1 MSREYQKQ
9 IANKIKNINQRYV
22 AYEDKKE
29 LVGGNYNELVDVKNG
44 MGLKG
49 MGMESTSLPAG
60 AGLTAAGGMRKYKK
74 GKGKV
79 EDVAVCSECGGPTGA
94 GIAAAGMA
102 GAGMAGAGV
111 GDVISGF
118 LQNFNPLTHIVNAIK
133 GSFDRGKKDGK
144 RYTGNNTYDSFY
156 GRGVEEKETVNI
168 LETPLRLTGMGAD
181 GEEMMELEG
190 SGLLDLLNP
199 FKVAKAAFNLVRGG
213 GMSGGGMS
221 GGMKFKLYGKKGGV
235 GEFQELSGAGVDNI
249 VHNFEKQL
257 GEGMSGGADCGCGM
271 SGGQKKRATHFS
283 GGKMNKD
290 RSRNGNQAL
299 ITGNGISGG
308 AILGYE
314 GPAPQLLKPKRKM
327 MKGKGLMDT
336 LFKVVNAP
344 MDLANK
350 FVGVSSPFES
360 IANIVGKDKVRNVLG
375 KAVGLDKALGIEEK
389 EGGKKRKM
397 KGKGMGTRPTKQNMP
412 SSSFSGGK
420 KVNKRAEIVKRVMK
434 EKGLKLI
441 EASKYVKANNL
452 Y

>member
-22 AYEDKKE
+22 ANEDKKD
-29 LVGGNYNELVDVKNG
+29 LVGGNFNELIDVKDG

-49 MGMESTSLPAG
+49 MGMASTSLPAG
-60 AGLTAAGGMRKYKK
+60 AGLSAAGGMKKYKK

-79 EDVAVCSECGGPTGA
+79 EDVAVCEECGGPKGSGVSAAGMTGA
-94 GIAAAGMA
+94 GI
-102 GAGMAGAGV
+102 

-118 LQNFNPLTHIVNAIK
+118 LQNFNPLTHIFNAIK
-133 GSFDRGKKDGK
+133 GSMDVGKKMGK
-144 RYTGNNTYDSFY
+144 RYTGGAES
-156 GRGVEEKETVNI
+156 EMVNI
-168 LETPLRLTGMGAD
+168 LESPLTLRGYDDD
-181 GEEMMELEG
+181 GEEMMELKG

-213 GMSGGGMS
+213 GMSGGME
-221 GGMKFKLYGKKGGV
+221 FKLYGQKGGV
-235 GEFQELSGAGVDNI
+235 GEFQELSGAGVDNV
-249 VHNFEKQL
+249 VHNFEKQF
-257 GEGMSGGADCGCGM
+257 GEGMCGCEG
-271 SGGQKKRATHFS
+271 SGKKKRATHFT
-283 GGKMNKD
+283 GGKLNEKEM
-290 RSRNGNQAL
+290 RNGNQAL
-299 ITGNGISGG
+299 ITGNGASGG
-308 AILGYE
+308 AILGYY
-314 GPAPQLLKPKRKM
+314 GPNREAPQLLKPKRKM

-336 LFKVVNAP
+336 LLKVVNAP

-375 KAVGLDKALGIEEK
+375 KAVGLDKALGIE
-389 EGGKKRKM
+389 GMGKKGKM
-397 KGKGMGTRPTKQNMP
+397 KGKGMGERPTTQNMH
-412 SSSFSGGK
+412 SSSFSGGKKAKKTADKPK

>member
-9 IANKIKNINQRYV
+9 IANKLKNINQRYV
-22 AYEDKKE
+22 AYEDEKD
-29 LVGGNYNELVDVKNG
+29 LVGGNFNELIDVKNG

-49 MGMESTSLPAG
+49 KGMESTSLPAG

-74 GKGKV
+74 GKGKM
-79 EDVAVCSECGGPTGA
+79 EDVSVCSECGGPTGA
-94 GIAAAGMA
+94 GVTGAGMAAAGMA
-102 GAGMAGAGV
+102 GAGL
-111 GDVISGF
+111 GDILSGF
-118 LQNFNPLTHIVNAIK
+118 LQHFNPLTHIMAVVN
-133 GSFDRGKKDGK
+133 RGKKDGK

-156 GRGVEEKETVNI
+156 GRGVEEKEKVNM
-168 LETPLRLTGMGAD
+168 LETPLRLTGMGDD

-221 GGMKFKLYGKKGGV
+221 GGMEFKLYGQKGGI

-249 VHNFEKQL
+249 VHNFEKQF
-257 GEGMSGGADCGCGM
+257 GEGM
-271 SGGQKKRATHFS
+271 SGGQKKRATHFT
-283 GGKMNKD
+283 GGKMNKEGT
-290 RSRNGNQAL
+290 RNGSQAL
-299 ITGNGISGG
+299 MGSGISGG
-308 AILGYE
+308 AILGYS
-314 GPAPQLLKPKRKM
+314 GGVKLHAPKRKM

-336 LFKVVNAP
+336 LLKVVNAP

-360 IANIVGKDKVRNVLG
+360 IANVIGKDKVRNVLG

-397 KGKGMGTRPTKQNMP
+397 KGKGMGERPTTQNMP

-420 KVNKRAEIVKRVMK
+420 KTKKVADKPKKVNKRAEIVKKVMK
-434 EKGLKLI
+434 EKGLGLI
-441 EASKYVKANNL
+441 EASKYVKANGL